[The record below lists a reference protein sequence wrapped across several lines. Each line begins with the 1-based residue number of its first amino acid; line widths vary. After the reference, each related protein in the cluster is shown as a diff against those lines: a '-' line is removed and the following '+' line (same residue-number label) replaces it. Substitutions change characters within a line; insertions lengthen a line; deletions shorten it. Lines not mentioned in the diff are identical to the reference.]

1 MLKTLNISTVFQ
13 SPDSRTRNPERR
25 EDRVPAEDLR
35 MAELQREVLAQEEVL
50 GKEEVLT
57 KGEVLAREQEL
68 FLRLSVALGET
79 LEAVW
84 SMATEER

>member
-1 MLKTLNISTVFQ
+1 
-13 SPDSRTRNPERR
+13 
-25 EDRVPAEDLR
+25 

-50 GKEEVLT
+50 GKEEVLAR
-57 KGEVLAREQEL
+57 GEVLDREQEL

-84 SMATEER
+84 SMAIEER